1 VIWDWQA
8 RNSPPLRSLQP
19 VRETRASWHARHIPV
34 SAFSMSNDDHVW
46 LESGLEHDLLRKCD
60 RDPRA
65 RWLVS
70 QPFQLSWGGPTPG
83 RHTPDLLSLSAE
95 DEVTVWDAR
104 RLDEQDETFG
114 VQAEVTRQCCE
125 TVGWHYEVFN
135 GLATIERLNL
145 LWLDGF
151 RRRPDWLPRQID
163 LIRRVAGGKGISLRD
178 LFTFDDGSGE
188 LKSVDGNL
196 FGVARSAS
204 TSCRRWMTILLSLWM
219 RSCGMS
225 DGRTALTE
233 GTRVLTGR
241 GTGVAVSIGAS
252 GWTIRDAFGG
262 LEVIGYLDVTTV
274 REVRVGE
281 VAPMADA
288 LRPLWDAIDENAR
301 TTALDRL
308 EVVQE
313 IFTGYREGH
322 RELAREGEPRYPFG
336 PGFGVSET
344 RRCEVMAG
352 ILTEERVR
360 DRAVQ
365 RRVQDGEIRAITT
378 NPSTIRKWL
387 RAWKDGGLRALIDGR
402 SLRAR
407 KSWDLIDLRYREAA
421 VQEVDALDGDKS
433 TVADAEIH
441 RRALVQLKDDGARD
455 LVIPQRLSGE
465 FISQLRKQRGATPR
479 AQRSNRLRE
488 TSGTQHFP
496 AIRPGQVVAIDA
508 TRADNLVFSPLSGK
522 PYSVEILTAIDV
534 STRVV
539 VALRVTPRSADG
551 IDAGL
556 MVYDICRP
564 FSAIVRGTTMT
575 DWRWVGLPE
584 HLDLSHI
591 PVRIGRQ
598 LFAPDFSTL
607 RGAHHIPSVRPDA
620 IHADQG
626 AIFVCRLFRAL
637 LRALGIDLLLSRGGH
652 PTDNPH
658 VERWHETL
666 QRALQQYPG
675 YKGRNTSERGRLV
688 SKEPLMTA
696 QELQD
701 HLRRFVALDWRVPV
715 IGSTP
720 I

>member
-1 VIWDWQA
+1 
-8 RNSPPLRSLQP
+8 
-19 VRETRASWHARHIPV
+19 
-34 SAFSMSNDDHVW
+34 
-46 LESGLEHDLLRKCD
+46 
-60 RDPRA
+60 
-65 RWLVS
+65 
-70 QPFQLSWGGPTPG
+70 
-83 RHTPDLLSLSAE
+83 
-95 DEVTVWDAR
+95 
-104 RLDEQDETFG
+104 
-114 VQAEVTRQCCE
+114 
-125 TVGWHYEVFN
+125 
-135 GLATIERLNL
+135 
-145 LWLDGF
+145 
-151 RRRPDWLPRQID
+151 
-163 LIRRVAGGKGISLRD
+163 
-178 LFTFDDGSGE
+178 
-188 LKSVDGNL
+188 
-196 FGVARSAS
+196 
-204 TSCRRWMTILLSLWM
+204 
-219 RSCGMS
+219 MS
-225 DGRTALTE
+225 DGRTALSE
-233 GTRVLTGR
+233 GARVLTGR
-241 GTGVAVSIGAS
+241 GTGVVVSIGVS

-262 LEVIGYLDVTTV
+262 LEVIGYLDAIAV
-274 REVRVGE
+274 REVRAGE

-344 RRCEVMAG
+344 RRCEVMASV
-352 ILTEERVR
+352 LAEELVR

-387 RAWKDGGLRALIDGR
+387 RGWKDGGLRALIDGR
-402 SLRAR
+402 SLRGR

-441 RRALVQLKDDGARD
+441 RRALVRLKDDGAKD

-508 TRADNLVFSPLSGK
+508 TRADNLVYSPLSGK

-534 STRVV
+534 CTRVV

-551 IDAGL
+551 VDAGL

-564 FSAIVRGTTMT
+564 FSAVVRGTTMT

-591 PVRIGRQ
+591 SVRVGRQ
-598 LFAPDFSTL
+598 LFAPDFTTL
-607 RGAHHIPSVRPDA
+607 QGAHHIPSVRPDA

-637 LRALGIDLLLSRGGH
+637 LRTLGIDLLLSRGGH

-696 QELQD
+696 QQLQD
-701 HLRRFVALDWRVPV
+701 HLRRFVALDYHRDWHTGMILDGEPGARMCPLEMWDACTEATGRIDVPQTPDLIYQYLPVKWLTISHQGVECANLVYDSPVLNDYRTVPV
-715 IGSTP
+715 GYFRDGDRAAPFHVDPHDMSRIWFRDPVTDRVDPVLWRGAMCTDAPMTARIVATACRRVRDRGGNTVLNRNSATRQILDELTELSRVTKP
-720 I
+720 SGDWNPVVAATLRVEQARRDHNEAQRAIHEYPLKKHIDDPTATAVSRDVSIRTRWPDLLTED